1 MLLSLYVNT
10 RLGNLEDSLPHSLQ
24 PVTDTSRYNLP
35 SYSAGLGT
43 EDSVLLPWVG
53 SQFSQPGVHL
63 LAFVHLENRT
73 LQASVAASVLSL
85 SFLRLPGSLAGQQ
98 KSTQGFILGSA
109 TYPDVERI
117 P

>member
-10 RLGNLEDSLPHSLQ
+10 SLGRLEDSLPHSLQ
-24 PVTDTSRYNLP
+24 PVTDPSGYNLP

-43 EDSVLLPWVG
+43 EDPVLLPWVG
-53 SQFSQPGVHL
+53 SQFSQPRVHL
-63 LAFVHLENRT
+63 LSFPGLENRT

-85 SFLRLPGSLAGQQ
+85 SFLSLPGSLVGQQ
-98 KSTQGFILGSA
+98 KSIQGFILGSA
-109 TYPDVERI
+109 TYPDVGHI